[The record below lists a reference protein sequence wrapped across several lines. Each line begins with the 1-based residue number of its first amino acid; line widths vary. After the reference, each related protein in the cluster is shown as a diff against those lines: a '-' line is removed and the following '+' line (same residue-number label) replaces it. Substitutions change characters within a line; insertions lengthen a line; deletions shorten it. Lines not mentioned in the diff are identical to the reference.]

1 MPSLVAVVA
10 LGVLTTIIRNKT
22 NHVHLLSPSGSG
34 AVVGVE
40 AGRLLAPLCMHG
52 VC

>member
-10 LGVLTTIIRNKT
+10 LGILTTIPNKT
-22 NHVHLLSPSGSG
+22 NHGNLLSPGGSG

-40 AGRLLAPLCMHG
+40 AAGLLAPLCMHG
-52 VC
+52 RG